1 MKYRLYNLVF
11 LFISSWIFCQNNPHI
26 SLSKVTPDGG
36 IAYSQVTSIIENS
49 KGVMWFGTN
58 NGLFSYNAVRIE
70 KYSYLEKDSSTIST
84 NRINSLFND
93 HAGNLWVATEKGLC
107 SYNFRNDNFTRHK
120 IRDQLNE
127 EIGQDIISFF
137 QDENN
142 TYWLSDKKG
151 FGTYNPEIKSL
162 TYQNVNKKT
171 TIVNYLTIGPDQTV
185 WVFYEDGDIYFKTK
199 DSDQFRFFKK
209 SFRDGISSVLI
220 DNNVMWLGYGTK
232 GLLSLNL
239 SDGTTAKYFDPD
251 LAKIDAFTGYQIRSL
266 IKNDNNIWAAT
277 DKGVALVNNS
287 ELKLLIDQ
295 QKHPNLPHNSIWSLY
310 KDSNANIWI
319 GTWLGGVSFH
329 SEYNNSFQHHTQ
341 STSKESLSSN
351 IISCFAQIPNSS
363 EILVGTDVDDLNR
376 YNPETNDFT
385 SYPVIYKGETI
396 KKIKSITY
404 DRFGTLWVGTYKNG
418 LLFKKA
424 RQNTYERLEL
434 PFEEG
439 LQALN
444 ILATQEGIW
453 VSNFPLGVYFY
464 NFQSKT
470 FTNFTHNPIDHNSI
484 SNNNVNHII
493 EDINNNIWFATENG
507 LNLLRKGTS
516 KFIRY
521 NNIKNNPN
529 SISHNFIN
537 HIHEDEKGLL
547 WLGSN
552 GEGISRFN
560 PITGDIENFTLE
572 NDGYGNEIFSILQ
585 DQKQNLWIATDNGLY
600 KFNVLSN
607 TIEHFDSNRG
617 IKNNNFYPT
626 AALKSDNGELYFGG
640 SNGLIRFQPDMIIPN
655 PIPPITTITQLYV
668 NNKNVVPSNENSILK
683 EAISNTTSLKL
694 KYQQNSFSLKF
705 IANNYIH
712 PEKNNYKYRLKN
724 FEEKWIA
731 TKNRGQASYTNI
743 PIGNYIFEVKASN
756 NNGIWNETP
765 TRISIQITPP
775 LWLTWYAYLFYVLI
789 FITASYIYIK
799 QTVNKQKLKLKL
811 RLAQIRNETE
821 EKLHQ
826 MKLQFFTDIS
836 HEFRTPLTLINGPV
850 NRLLKGN
857 DKNTELSR
865 KQLALIKNNTDR
877 LLRLINQFLDFRRIN
892 QGNLKLSPI
901 NTDVIS
907 FCKNV
912 FDCFEELATQQRFN
926 YNFITEST
934 SLKMDFDTDKIDK
947 VLVNIL
953 SNAFKN
959 TGDQG
964 NITLKIKRNKKT
976 ELKDNWSNYSIGE
989 ELHSEFVEISITDS
1003 GLGISSENLP
1013 KIFERF
1019 FQIKYNKQVKASGTG
1034 IGLSLTTNYINI
1046 HNGQLL
1052 VSSLKGVGTTFYIYL
1067 PIHQP
1072 NTFNELPSAILD
1084 IKSFDYNSETNN
1096 YNAPE
1101 VKNDKIIDNQES
1113 LILIAEDNPDLLEFL
1128 EDSISNHFRIA
1139 KSKNGKEALS
1149 LAMSLHPDLIISD
1162 IIMPEMDGIELCK
1175 RIKQDIRTSHIPV
1188 VLLTALS
1195 TVQNKISGMQ
1205 SGADAYV
1212 PKPFNEEFL
1221 ISQIDNLLNSRKT
1234 LRSLFASKQEEWDEG
1249 VNILNIDKKL
1259 IEKAIHTVKNNISNY
1274 DFTVEDFA
1282 KSLNLSRT
1290 HLHRK
1295 LKSLTNQ
1302 SATEFIRNI
1311 RLKHAIVLMKSGDYR
1326 INEIGF
1332 AVGFNSHNYFTK
1344 AFKRQYGKS
1353 PRDFVRDN
1361 FKK

>member
-1 MKYRLYNLVF
+1 MKYRLYSILF
-11 LFISSWIFCQNNPHI
+11 LLIPIWIFCQNDLHV

-36 IAYSQVTSIIENS
+36 IAYSQVTSIIEDS

-58 NGLFSYNAVRIE
+58 NGLFSYNTVRIK

-84 NRINSLFND
+84 NRINTLFND
-93 HAGNLWVATEKGLC
+93 HNGILWVATENGLC
-107 SYNFRNDNFTRHK
+107 SYNTRSNNFKRHEIRNQF
-120 IRDQLNE
+120 NE
-127 EIGQDIISFF
+127 KIGQDIISFF

-142 TYWLSDKKG
+142 SYWLSDEKG
-151 FGTYNPEIKSL
+151 FGIYNPETKSVI
-162 TYQNVNKKT
+162 YQNVNHKID
-171 TIVNYLTIGPDQTV
+171 IVNYLTIGPDQTV

-199 DSDQFRFFKK
+199 SSDRFRFFKK

-220 DNNVMWLGYGTK
+220 DNNVMWVGYGTK

-239 SDGTTAKYFDPD
+239 SDGSVANYFDPD
-251 LAKIDAFTGYQIRSL
+251 QAKIVAFTGYQIRSL
-266 IKNDNNIWAAT
+266 IKNDNNIWVAT
-277 DKGVALVNNS
+277 DKGVAVINNN
-287 ELKLLIDQ
+287 ELKLLIEQ

-341 STSKESLSSN
+341 SSSKESLSSN

-424 RQNTYERLEL
+424 RQNTYKRLEL

-507 LNLLRKGTS
+507 LNLLKKGTS

-560 PITGDIENFTLE
+560 PVTGDIENFTLE

-626 AALKSDNGELYFGG
+626 AALKSNNDELYFGG
-640 SNGLIRFQPDMIIPN
+640 SNGLIRFQPNKIIPN
-655 PIPPITTITQLYV
+655 LTPPITTITELFIH
-668 NNKNVVPSNENSILK
+668 NKKVVPANKNSILK
-683 EAISNTTSLKL
+683 ESISNTHSLKL
-694 KYQQNSFSLKF
+694 NYKQNSFRFQF
-705 IANNYIH
+705 ITNNYIH

-724 FEEKWIA
+724 FEDNWI
-731 TKNRGQASYTNI
+731 TTDYLEQASFINI
-743 PIGNYIFEVKASN
+743 PTGNYIFEVKASN
-756 NNGIWNETP
+756 NNEVWNETP

-775 LWLTWYAYLFYVLI
+775 FWLTWYAYLFYVLI
-789 FITASYIYIK
+789 VITALYFFRK
-799 QTVNKQKLKLKL
+799 QTIYRQKLKLKL
-811 RLAQIRNETE
+811 KLIQIRSGAE

-857 DKNTELSR
+857 PKNTDLSR

-877 LLRLINQFLDFRRIN
+877 LLRLINQFLDFRRID
-892 QGNLKLSPI
+892 QGKLKLSPI

-912 FDCFEELATQQRFN
+912 FDCFEELASQRRFN
-926 YNFITEST
+926 YNFITEFT
-934 SLKMDFDTDKIDK
+934 SLKMDFDADKIDK

-959 TGDQG
+959 TLDQG
-964 NITLKIKRNKKT
+964 SITLKIKRNIKT
-976 ELKDNWSNYSIGE
+976 EIEDSWFNYSIGK
-989 ELHSEFVEISITDS
+989 ELHSDFVEISISDS
-1003 GLGISSENLP
+1003 GFGISSENLP
-1013 KIFERF
+1013 KLFERF
-1019 FQIKYNKQVKASGTG
+1019 YQIKDNNQNSVNGTG

-1046 HNGQLL
+1046 HNGQLI
-1052 VSSLKGVGTTFYIYL
+1052 VRSLKGVGTTFYIYL

-1072 NTFNELPSAILD
+1072 NTFNEYPSTMLGL
-1084 IKSFDYNSETNN
+1084 KSFDCDSETNN

-1101 VKNDKIIDNQES
+1101 VKNDKTIDNQEA

-1128 EDSISNHFRIA
+1128 VESLSNHFRVV
-1139 KSKNGKEALS
+1139 KSKNGKEALN
-1149 LAMSLHPDLIISD
+1149 LIISLHPDLIISD

-1175 RIKQDIRTSHIPV
+1175 RIKQDIRISHIPV
-1188 VLLTALS
+1188 ILLTALS
-1195 TVQNKISGMQ
+1195 TVQDKISGMQ

-1212 PKPFNEEFL
+1212 SKPFNEEFL

-1234 LRSLFASKQEEWDEG
+1234 LRSLFASKQEEWDEE

-1259 IEKAIHTVKNNISNY
+1259 IENAIDTVENNISNY

-1326 INEIGF
+1326 INEVGF

-1344 AFKRQYGKS
+1344 AFKKQYGKS
-1353 PRDFVRDN
+1353 PRDFMKDN

>member
-1 MKYRLYNLVF
+1 MKDSYYKLRIFKCLDFRLYMDYYQTLG
-11 LFISSWIFCQNNPHI
+11 ISKDASTKEIKTAYRKLAFKYH
-26 SLSKVTPDGG
+26 PDKNKEDHSEDKFKQ
-36 IAYSQVTSIIENS
+36 IVNAYSILS
-49 KGVMWFGTN
+49 
-58 NGLFSYNAVRIE
+58 
-70 KYSYLEKDSSTIST
+70 
-84 NRINSLFND
+84 ND
-93 HAGNLWVATEKGLC
+93 DKRKNYDMGNL
-107 SYNFRNDNFTRHK
+107 
-120 IRDQLNE
+120 
-127 EIGQDIISFF
+127 
-137 QDENN
+137 
-142 TYWLSDKKG
+142 
-151 FGTYNPEIKSL
+151 
-162 TYQNVNKKT
+162 
-171 TIVNYLTIGPDQTV
+171 
-185 WVFYEDGDIYFKTK
+185 
-199 DSDQFRFFKK
+199 
-209 SFRDGISSVLI
+209 DGI
-220 DNNVMWLGYGTK
+220 
-232 GLLSLNL
+232 
-239 SDGTTAKYFDPD
+239 F
-251 LAKIDAFTGYQIRSL
+251 
-266 IKNDNNIWAAT
+266 
-277 DKGVALVNNS
+277 
-287 ELKLLIDQ
+287 
-295 QKHPNLPHNSIWSLY
+295 
-310 KDSNANIWI
+310 
-319 GTWLGGVSFH
+319 
-329 SEYNNSFQHHTQ
+329 
-341 STSKESLSSN
+341 SN
-351 IISCFAQIPNSS
+351 I
-363 EILVGTDVDDLNR
+363 
-376 YNPETNDFT
+376 
-385 SYPVIYKGETI
+385 
-396 KKIKSITY
+396 
-404 DRFGTLWVGTYKNG
+404 
-418 LLFKKA
+418 
-424 RQNTYERLEL
+424 
-434 PFEEG
+434 
-439 LQALN
+439 
-444 ILATQEGIW
+444 
-453 VSNFPLGVYFY
+453 
-464 NFQSKT
+464 
-470 FTNFTHNPIDHNSI
+470 
-484 SNNNVNHII
+484 
-493 EDINNNIWFATENG
+493 
-507 LNLLRKGTS
+507 
-516 KFIRY
+516 
-521 NNIKNNPN
+521 
-529 SISHNFIN
+529 
-537 HIHEDEKGLL
+537 
-547 WLGSN
+547 
-552 GEGISRFN
+552 
-560 PITGDIENFTLE
+560 
-572 NDGYGNEIFSILQ
+572 
-585 DQKQNLWIATDNGLY
+585 
-600 KFNVLSN
+600 
-607 TIEHFDSNRG
+607 
-617 IKNNNFYPT
+617 
-626 AALKSDNGELYFGG
+626 
-640 SNGLIRFQPDMIIPN
+640 
-655 PIPPITTITQLYV
+655 
-668 NNKNVVPSNENSILK
+668 
-683 EAISNTTSLKL
+683 
-694 KYQQNSFSLKF
+694 
-705 IANNYIH
+705 
-712 PEKNNYKYRLKN
+712 N
-724 FEEKWIA
+724 FEEIYKSFADMFADFSMSSPQPLQKGNNIEYNINVSLEDVYNKVEKEL
-731 TKNRGQASYTNI
+731 TVTRKKNLNGIYQNDKTIINI
-743 PIGNYIFEVKASN
+743 PLY
-756 NNGIWNETP
+756 
-765 TRISIQITPP
+765 
-775 LWLTWYAYLFYVLI
+775 
-789 FITASYIYIK
+789 K

-1259 IEKAIHTVKNNISNY
+1259 IEKAIHTVENNISNY